1 MRLRGRSAGTC
12 APVGMSP
19 RDAFAGGDIPVG
31 PVRLRGYSSQNPC
44 TSEMPCS
51 GGYLWRY
58 GNMLKVRAVVEADP
72 TTSFT

>member
-19 RDAFAGGDIPVG
+19 RDAFAGGDIPAG

-44 TSEMPCS
+44 TSEDAVLRRLP
-51 GGYLWRY
+51 LEVWQHAEER
-58 GNMLKVRAVVEADP
+58 RAVVEAGP
-72 TTSFT
+72 NYFP